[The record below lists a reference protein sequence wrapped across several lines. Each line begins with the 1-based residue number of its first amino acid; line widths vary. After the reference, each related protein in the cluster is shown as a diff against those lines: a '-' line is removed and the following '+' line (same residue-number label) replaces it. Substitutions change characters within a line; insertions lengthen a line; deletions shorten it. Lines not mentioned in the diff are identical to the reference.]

1 MHPRVLREPMPGDPG
16 IDLVKSDEFGS
27 NPLSV
32 YSFWDTPYDVAITAS
47 RLEGELEN
55 IKANN
60 GVDWKA
66 LWTFQQNY
74 WGEVLNHKL
83 AEKVIKEKQI
93 SNQQCHARHV

>member
-1 MHPRVLREPMPGDPG
+1 MPGDPG

-55 IKANN
+55 IDNP
-60 GVDWKA
+60 
-66 LWTFQQNY
+66 
-74 WGEVLNHKL
+74 
-83 AEKVIKEKQI
+83 
-93 SNQQCHARHV
+93 R